1 MSDKNFKVKNGID
14 ATGTVTADSF
24 VGDGS
29 GLTGISSYVAPT
41 LGSTSIAS
49 GATVTTV
56 TGLTLSGATLT
67 GTLTAGGG
75 VGTSGQVLSSTGSG
89 TQWVAAPAPTFHPV
103 FAMV

>member
-1 MSDKNFKVKNGID
+1 MSDKNFKVKNGAD
-14 ATGTVTADSF
+14 VGGTVTATAF

-29 GLTGISSYVAPT
+29 GLTGISSYTAPT

-49 GATVTTV
+49 GATVTTISA
-56 TGLTLSGATLT
+56 LTLSNATLT

-75 VGTSGQVLSSTGSG
+75 TGTSGQVLASTGTG